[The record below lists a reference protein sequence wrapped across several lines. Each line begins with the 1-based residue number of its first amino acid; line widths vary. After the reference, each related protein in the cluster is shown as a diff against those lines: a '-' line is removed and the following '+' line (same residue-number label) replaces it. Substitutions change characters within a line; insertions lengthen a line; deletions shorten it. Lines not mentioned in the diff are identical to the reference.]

1 MAHELTGRTA
11 LVTGAGKG
19 IGRAVAHALVRA
31 GANVGL
37 VARTGADLER
47 VAAELRAAHPG
58 ARVSTAV
65 ADVADR
71 AAVEA
76 AAARAAAELGDVDI
90 LVNNAGVAEF
100 GTVLDMEPAAWE
112 RMFRVNVLGTLHATR
127 AVLPGMI
134 ARRRGDV
141 VNVASTAG
149 EKGAATTAA
158 YAASKAAVLRLT
170 ESLAAEV
177 RKHDVRVTALLPST
191 VNTELAASVG
201 LKIGPAERMMQAEDV
216 AELVVGVLRLPP
228 RVFVRDVA
236 VLTTNPV

>member
-1 MAHELTGRTA
+1 
-11 LVTGAGKG
+11 
-19 IGRAVAHALVRA
+19 
-31 GANVGL
+31 
-37 VARTGADLER
+37 
-47 VAAELRAAHPG
+47 
-58 ARVSTAV
+58 
-65 ADVADR
+65 
-71 AAVEA
+71 
-76 AAARAAAELGDVDI
+76 
-90 LVNNAGVAEF
+90 
-100 GTVLDMEPAAWE
+100 
-112 RMFRVNVLGTLHATR
+112 VNVLGTLHATR

-158 YAASKAAVLRLT
+158 YAASKAAMLRLT

-191 VNTELAASVG
+191 VNTELATSVG

-216 AELVVGVLRLPP
+216 AELVMGVLRLPP

>member
-1 MAHELTGRTA
+1 
-11 LVTGAGKG
+11 
-19 IGRAVAHALVRA
+19 
-31 GANVGL
+31 

-58 ARVSTAV
+58 ARVSTAA

-100 GTVLDMEPAAWE
+100 GTVLDMEPEAWE

-158 YAASKAAVLRLT
+158 YAASKAAMLRLT

-216 AELVVGVLRLPP
+216 ADLVVGVLRLPP

>member
-1 MAHELTGRTA
+1 MTELAGRTA

-19 IGRAVAHALVRA
+19 IGRAVAHALARA
-31 GANVGL
+31 GVHVGL
-37 VARTGADLER
+37 VARTAADVER
-47 VAAELRAAHPG
+47 VAGEVRDAVPG
-58 ARVSTAV
+58 ARVCVAA
-65 ADVADR
+65 ADVGDR
-71 AAVEA
+71 AAHDAALARVVE
-76 AAARAAAELGDVDI
+76 ELGAIVI
-90 LVNNAGVAEF
+90 LVNNAGIAQF
-100 GTVLDMEPAAWE
+100 GTVLDTEPEVWE
-112 RMFRVNVLGTLHATR
+112 RIHRVNVMGTVHATR

-134 ARRRGDV
+134 ARRRGDII
-141 VNVASTAG
+141 NVASTAG

-201 LKIGPAERMMQAEDV
+201 LKIGPAERMLQAEDV
-216 AELVVGVLRLPP
+216 AELVLATLALPA

-236 VLTTNPV
+236 LLTTNPV

>member
-1 MAHELTGRTA
+1 MALQGTTA

-19 IGRAVAHALVRA
+19 IGRAVAHALARA
-31 GANVGL
+31 GASVGL
-37 VARTGADLER
+37 VARTTTQLEQ
-47 VAAELRAAHPG
+47 VVAELRDLIPD
-58 ARVSTAV
+58 ARVRAV
-65 ADVADR
+65 TADVADR
-71 AAVEA
+71 AAVEGA
-76 AAARAAAELGDVDI
+76 IAQIEAELGGVDV
-90 LVNNAGVAEF
+90 LVNNAGIAEF
-100 GTVLDMEPAAWE
+100 GTVLDMEPEVWE
-112 RMFRVNVLGTLHATR
+112 RIYQVNVLGTLHATR

-134 ARRRGDV
+134 ARRRGDI

-158 YAASKAAVLRLT
+158 YAASKAAMLRLT

-191 VNTELAASVG
+191 VNTELAAGVG

-216 AELVVGVLRLPP
+216 AALVMGVLQLPP

-236 VLTTNPV
+236 LLTTNPV

>member
-1 MAHELTGRTA
+1 MTNELQGRTA

-19 IGRAVAHALVRA
+19 IGRAVAHALARA
-31 GANVGL
+31 GVHVGL
-37 VARTGADLER
+37 VARTAADLER
-47 VAAELRAAHPG
+47 VADELREAAP
-58 ARVSTAV
+58 AVRVSAV
-65 ADVADR
+65 AADVGHR

-76 AAARAAAELGDVDI
+76 AVARVAAECGEVDI
-90 LVNNAGVAEF
+90 LINNAGIAQF
-100 GTVLDMEPAAWE
+100 GTVLDTEPEVWE
-112 RMFRVNVLGTLHATR
+112 RIHRVNVLGTLHPTR

-134 ARRRGDV
+134 ARRRGDI

-191 VNTELAASVG
+191 VKTELAASLG
-201 LKIGPAERMMQAEDV
+201 LKIGPDERMLQPEDV
-216 AELVVGVLRLPP
+216 ADLVLATLRLPA

-236 VLTTNPV
+236 LLTTNPV

>member
-19 IGRAVAHALVRA
+19 IGRSVAHALVRA

-58 ARVSTAV
+58 ARVSTAA

-158 YAASKAAVLRLT
+158 YAASKAAMLRLT

-216 AELVVGVLRLPP
+216 AELVMGVLRLPP

>member
-1 MAHELTGRTA
+1 MTELRGRTA

-19 IGRAVAHALVRA
+19 IGRAVAHALARA
-31 GANVGL
+31 GANVAL
-37 VARTGADLER
+37 VARTAADLER
-47 VAAELRAAHPG
+47 VAAEIRAASPD
-58 ARVSTAV
+58 ARVLTAV

-71 AAVEA
+71 AAVEGA
-76 AAARAAAELGDVDI
+76 VARAAAELGDVDI
-90 LVNNAGVAEF
+90 LVNNAGIAEF
-100 GTVLDMEPAAWE
+100 GSVLDMEPEVWE
-112 RMFRVNVLGTLHATR
+112 RIHRVNVLGTLHATR
-127 AVLPGMI
+127 AVLGGMI

-191 VNTELAASVG
+191 VNTELAASLG
-201 LKIGPAERMMQAEDV
+201 LRIGPDERMLQAEDV
-216 AELVVGVLRLPP
+216 AELVLATLRLPA

-236 VLTTNPV
+236 LLTTNPV